1 MSEAQARVCAAVLLL
16 ECPGA
21 HPEGTEYTST
31 QLGEYFKIEPG
42 GIRAA
47 KQIWKDD
54 GMQRKTTIDLFKTG
68 FYAWPTTPAAA
79 PAALELAQVVPN
91 PSSPDRHVEAW
102 REARAWTRA
111 GESVD
116 AVAQDVAT
124 RWDVSFSRSKA
135 YEAKNPGSTTPKR
148 PGGAPRIAAE
158 LEQALA
164 TMVMQL
170 NTMDFTVFKQDV
182 KGAADTMIK
191 GTAFTLLCDC
201 LGSINM
207 HRARQHRGCDKYHS
221 RIPR

>member
-1 MSEAQARVCAAVLLL
+1 MSTAKKPEVQRPLGRDNLAMSEAQARVCAAVLLL

-91 PSSPDRHVEAW
+91 PCLLYTSPSPRDKRQSRMPSSA
-102 REARAWTRA
+102 
-111 GESVD
+111 
-116 AVAQDVAT
+116 
-124 RWDVSFSRSKA
+124 
-135 YEAKNPGSTTPKR
+135 
-148 PGGAPRIAAE
+148 
-158 LEQALA
+158 
-164 TMVMQL
+164 
-170 NTMDFTVFKQDV
+170 
-182 KGAADTMIK
+182 
-191 GTAFTLLCDC
+191 
-201 LGSINM
+201 
-207 HRARQHRGCDKYHS
+207 
-221 RIPR
+221 